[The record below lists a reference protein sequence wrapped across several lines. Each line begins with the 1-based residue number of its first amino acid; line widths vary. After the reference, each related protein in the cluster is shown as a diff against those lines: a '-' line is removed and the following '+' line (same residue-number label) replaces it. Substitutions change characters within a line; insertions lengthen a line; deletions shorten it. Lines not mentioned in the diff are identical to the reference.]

1 MFRPVSRCARC
12 WGLGWRVYPTR
23 GDSARTG
30 RAPGR
35 HKNDE
40 YAAVTPA
47 RPAFQ
52 RHEAHAEG
60 SDTTPMQERQK
71 STVCRREQR
80 VRRRRAPTLRKP
92 FFCRNKPRAG
102 LFRHSHS
109 GQRVVIPPPHI
120 EAPKKCK
127 TGVFIT
133 SHSRAPAETQRSG
146 FGGKRTSDRESESCR
161 LRRDEGFVVRSDDG
175 QHRIC
180 LVCGEAAVLPNALGG
195 AKPRTPFSGRCPH
208 PPSCERFCGNAFTRL
223 RRRSFKGG
231 PVPL

>member
-1 MFRPVSRCARC
+1 MRV
-12 WGLGWRVYPTR
+12 WGMGWRVCPTR

-30 RAPGR
+30 RILGR
-35 HKNDE
+35 HKNGE

-60 SDTTPMQERQK
+60 SDTAPTQKCRK

-92 FFCRNKPRAG
+92 FFLLKQPRAG

-109 GQRVVIPPPHI
+109 GRRVVIPPPHRNA
-120 EAPKKCK
+120 EKMQN
-127 TGVFIT
+127 GSLIT
-133 SHSRAPAETQRSG
+133 SPNRAPAETQRSG

-180 LVCGEAAVLPNALGG
+180 LVCGEAAALPNALGG
-195 AKPRTPFSGRCPH
+195 AWPHTPFSGRSPH
-208 PPSCERFCGNAFTRL
+208 PLLATIGEKHEKRYQIQHAHGVR
-223 RRRSFKGG
+223 
-231 PVPL
+231 